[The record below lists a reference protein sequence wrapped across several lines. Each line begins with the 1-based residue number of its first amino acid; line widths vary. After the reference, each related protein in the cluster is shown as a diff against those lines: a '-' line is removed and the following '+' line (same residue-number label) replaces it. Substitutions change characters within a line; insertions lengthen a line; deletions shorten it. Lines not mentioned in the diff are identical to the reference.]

1 MAKKQKDEKSNITA
15 EIKKALSIIFSKH
28 PTRAFNHKQ
37 ITKLFSQHYPELATK
52 VLFIDDKDANRRA
65 ILSVLK
71 QLTKEEEIQEVDPG
85 RFKVIPT
92 QMFLEGVIEITSS
105 GSGYVINENHEED
118 IYISQYNTGYALNG
132 DTVRIVLFAKN
143 ASRRQEGEVVSV
155 TSRARNRFAGSVKL
169 HHKYAIMTPD
179 SNRVDLE
186 IIVPFSKM
194 KGAKHG
200 DKVVVEVS
208 KWHDD
213 IEDAEGAV
221 VEVLGAPG
229 ENETEMNAILV
240 EYGFPTHF
248 PDAIEKEAEKISM
261 KIPATEIKK
270 RKDLRKVTTFT
281 IDPVDAKD
289 FDDALSVEVIDD
301 KNFRIGIH
309 IADVSHYVHEG
320 SAMDEEAYNRAT
332 SIYLVDRV
340 VPMLPEKLSN
350 NVCSLR
356 PNEDKLCYSAM
367 FTIDINAHVIDSWYG
382 RTVIHSDKRFT
393 YEQAQEV
400 IENEKGELSAEIL
413 LLDRLAKK
421 MRAQRFKN
429 GAISFDRAEIKFN
442 LDDDGNP
449 VGVYAKENKDSN
461 KLIEEFML
469 LANRSV
475 AEFIGKAAAGKSKP
489 GKVIKPPVF
498 VYRIH
503 DSPVPDKLKTFAGFA
518 GRFGYTVS
526 TSGDK
531 NIASSLNKLL
541 KDVKGKAE
549 QNVLEQ
555 LAIRTMSKAVY
566 TTENIG
572 HYGLAFDY
580 YTHFT
585 SPIRRYPDV
594 LVHRLLDHYL
604 KGGKTVSEK
613 DYEDMCQHSTDMEIK
628 ASEAERASI
637 KYKQVQFLEDKK
649 GNIFDGII
657 SGVTE
662 WGFYVEITENKCEGM
677 VRLRDIPND
686 FYEFDEKSF
695 AIIGHRTGKVYR
707 LGDEVKIVV
716 KKTDLEK
723 KQIDFLLHN
732 EGLSLP
738 AHTSQKA
745 NKKFSGKKQK
755 KKGRSGKRKR

>member
-1 MAKKQKDEKSNITA
+1 MVKKQKDDKVNVTDEV
-15 EIKKALSIIFSKH
+15 KKALSIIFSKH

-37 ITKLFSQHYPELATK
+37 ITKLFSQHYPELSTK
-52 VLFIDDKDANRRA
+52 VLFIDDKDANRKA
-65 ILSVLK
+65 ILSVIK
-71 QLTKEEEIQEVDPG
+71 QLLKEEEIKEEDPG
-85 RFKVIPT
+85 RFKAIPT
-92 QMFLEGVIEITSS
+92 QMFLEGVIEIAST
-105 GSGYVINENHEED
+105 GAGYVMNENHEED
-118 IYISQYNTGYALNG
+118 IYIPQYNTGFALNG
-132 DTVRIVLFAKN
+132 DTVRIVLFAKK
-143 ASRRQEGEVVSV
+143 ASRRQEGEVISV
-155 TSRARNRFAGSVKL
+155 EARARTKFAGTIKL
-169 HHKYAIMTPD
+169 HHKHAIMVPD
-179 SNRVDLE
+179 SNRVNLE
-186 IIVPFSKM
+186 IIVPFNKM

-200 DKVVVEVS
+200 DKVVAQVV

-213 IEDAEGAV
+213 IEDAEGIV
-221 VEVLGAPG
+221 VEVLGPPG

-248 PDAIEKEAEKISM
+248 PESIEKEAEKISM
-261 KIPATEIKK
+261 KIPAAEINK
-270 RKDLRKVTTFT
+270 RKDLRTITTFT

-301 KNFRIGIH
+301 SKYRIGIH
-309 IADVSHYVHEG
+309 IADVSHYVANG

-356 PNEDKLCYSAM
+356 PNEDKLCYSAI
-367 FTIDINAHVIDSWYG
+367 FTIDDNAHVIDSWYG

-400 IENEKGELSAEIL
+400 IESGKGELSNEIL

-421 MRAQRFKN
+421 MRSKRFKN
-429 GAISFDRAEIKFN
+429 GAISFDRAEIKFH
-442 LDDDGNP
+442 LDDNGDP
-449 VGVYAKENKDSN
+449 IGVYTKENKDSN

-475 AEFIGKAAAGKSKP
+475 AEFIGKSAAGKSKP
-489 GKVIKPPVF
+489 GKVVKPPVF

-526 TSGDK
+526 TSGEK

-572 HYGLAFDY
+572 HYGLAFEY

-604 KGGKTVSEK
+604 KDGKSVSES
-613 DYEDMCQHSTDMEIK
+613 DYEEMCQHSTDMEIK

-637 KYKQVQFLEDKK
+637 KYKQVQFLQDKK
-649 GNIFDGII
+649 GEVFDGII

-695 AIIGHRTGKVYR
+695 AIIGHRSGKVYR
-707 LGDEVKIVV
+707 LGDEVKVIV

-723 KQIDFLLHN
+723 KQIDFMLYGTN
-732 EGLSLP
+732 LSHSAP
-738 AHTSQKA
+738 HPNAD
-745 NKKFSGKKQK
+745 KKRFTGKNQK
-755 KKGRSGKRKR
+755 KKGKSGKRKR